1 MLKRELKVNFKS
13 FIMWSSILIG
23 LFLFIYLFYPSIIE
37 NGNLSNLDEMMKLF
51 PPEVLKALNL
61 DISSMDSAF
70 GWIKTE
76 GWVFVL
82 LLTGVYSSLLGG
94 SILLKEESDKTIEYL
109 GCLPI
114 SRKQIVLN
122 KVLSGYIYI
131 LAMNI
136 IFFIFNLL
144 ALKLTGDFDTNV
156 FIYLSITPLFSS
168 TVLYSLCLFI
178 STFMRKTKK
187 ITAVCLGIT
196 FASYMLNM
204 FSSISSEI
212 DFLKYISIFT
222 LCDVRNIILD
232 ERINII
238 MVIITLVLN
247 VMFIILSIYK
257 YQRKE
262 FV

>member
-1 MLKRELKVNFKS
+1 
-13 FIMWSSILIG
+13 
-23 LFLFIYLFYPSIIE
+23 
-37 NGNLSNLDEMMKLF
+37 
-51 PPEVLKALNL
+51 
-61 DISSMDSAF
+61 
-70 GWIKTE
+70 
-76 GWVFVL
+76 
-82 LLTGVYSSLLGG
+82 
-94 SILLKEESDKTIEYL
+94 
-109 GCLPI
+109 
-114 SRKQIVLN
+114 
-122 KVLSGYIYI
+122 
-131 LAMNI
+131 
-136 IFFIFNLL
+136 
-144 ALKLTGDFDTNV
+144 
-156 FIYLSITPLFSS
+156 
-168 TVLYSLCLFI
+168 
-178 STFMRKTKK
+178 MRKTKK

-247 VMFIILSIYK
+247 VVFIILSIYK